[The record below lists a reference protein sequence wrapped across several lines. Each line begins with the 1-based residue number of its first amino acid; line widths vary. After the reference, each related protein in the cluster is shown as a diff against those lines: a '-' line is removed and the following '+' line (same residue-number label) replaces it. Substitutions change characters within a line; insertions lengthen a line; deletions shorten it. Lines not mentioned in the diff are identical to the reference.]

1 MRPIR
6 HQIVNTF
13 VLSTVLLMLP
23 IVGVSFLVCSLYTV
37 GNVRDRQ
44 AYQNELI
51 VDAAAVCLGR
61 YRHAIERLSAAPE
74 TTTLLAALD
83 DDYEHAENQPLFV
96 QAEDCLQLLKGMQEQ
111 VGGEVVG
118 LYLIDLSSKRVFSS
132 HGGVEIWPFW
142 AEGEPWMQNF
152 AAGQLDVQMLPHYP
166 KEGIDRPAGTLLSPL
181 YHYGKLVGV
190 AGVVFYLEPFWQQV
204 LEEAQQ
210 AEDGFLGH
218 ALLVAPPP
226 AATVGAG
233 TQAYV
238 LEGEGK
244 PAAVRLAANTSLP
257 AHLAAGKRDG
267 MFTVGDAR
275 YWGVM
280 TELPYQGWYVASA
293 SSFYAI
299 LGSIVGPS
307 MLIFLFFSVLVA
319 FYFYFVCRKVTEIT
333 LPVTTLKHIIG
344 KLSQDLPA
352 EYPLGDDEVSVA
364 ARRLI
369 DHSHYNTEFFFDII
383 SLVSKVSHGNFF
395 ERLSIDKYT
404 GQQQKL
410 PTSLN
415 LMMDTLCEILDDLP
429 VGITIVSEQGELV
442 FMNKYM
448 RRRSG
453 TNMADILGGLRLEE
467 WNGLNAAG
475 LKEGILRSLATNTS
489 AEGEFRVCEIAD
501 RQDHCYKY
509 ISVIRNIAESEE
521 KVAIQIYNDQTELY
535 DLKSASDA
543 ANLAKSH
550 FISNMSHEI
559 RTPMNAILGY
569 CQILQDSQSLSAED
583 KKHIGT
589 IKKSGD
595 HLLMLIND
603 ILDMSKIEAGRL
615 EVSYTSFSLTA
626 LLGDVVN
633 IFALQLSQKNIQY
646 RVECAGDIP
655 ATIEADQAK
664 IRQVLFNVLGNA
676 VKFTTDGSIT
686 VRLAKQPLPAEEDE
700 PEREPVLFEIDIIDT
715 GDGIAPDEFEK
726 VFSTFE
732 QTASGKGKSGGT
744 GLGMPI
750 SRAFARLMGGDLFV
764 LESAPGQGASFRFSF
779 KAYRAKGPAH
789 RAEETLEASLPV
801 VGITA
806 PCTVLVADDVES
818 NRDVVRE
825 FLEPLGYELYF
836 AETGQEAIEKARQH
850 SPQLILMD
858 LRMPDMDG
866 LEATAFIHESKWGAG
881 IPIVALTA
889 DAMKE
894 TVDMT
899 RQLGF
904 CGYVCKPFVKNDLL
918 GVVALHAG
926 VEYLRGKAEAPPQ
939 NAAPGKPDLA
949 CLTAEM
955 VETLKTA
962 VFHGDFDRVEAVAAL
977 VEDRPLRE
985 LLQEL
990 ADNFDSKGI
999 TQLLE
1004 GAGS

>member
-13 VLSTVLLMLP
+13 VLSTILLMLP
-23 IVGVSFLVCSLYTV
+23 VVAVTFLTCSLYTM
-37 GNVRDRQ
+37 GNARDRK
-44 AYQNELI
+44 AYQN
-51 VDAAAVCLGR
+51 AVISDMTSTCVGR
-61 YRHAIERLSAAPE
+61 YRHAIETVSTAPE
-74 TTTLLAALD
+74 TTALLSALAT
-83 DDYEHAENQPLFV
+83 DYSHSIGHPLYRQV
-96 QAEDCLQLLKGMQEQ
+96 QGYLGLLESQAKE
-111 VGGEVVG
+111 VGREVVG
-118 LYLIDLSSKRVFSS
+118 LYLVDLSSNLLFTSN
-132 HGGVEIWPFW
+132 
-142 AEGEPWMQNF
+142 GEVDTLPLAARQRPWFQNF
-152 AAGQLDVQMLPHYP
+152 EKGLGDVQLLPHYP
-166 KEGIDRPAGTLLSPL
+166 ESHYGGPLATLITPI
-181 YHYGKLVGV
+181 YHYGQLSGL
-190 AGVVFYLEPFWQQV
+190 AGVVFHLEGFWECV
-204 LEEAQQ
+204 LQEAQQ
-210 AEDGFLGH
+210 GGEILSGQ
-218 ALLVAPPP
+218 ALLVAPPQQE
-226 AATVGAG
+226 V
-233 TQAYV
+233 
-238 LEGEGK
+238 EGK
-244 PAAVRLAANTSLP
+244 GEDARYILQAEGWPAKVRVVQSTSLTN
-257 AHLAAGKRDG
+257 LLETGKPSG
-267 MFTVGDAR
+267 SFALEKAY

-280 TELPYQGWYVASA
+280 TPVPYAGWYVVST

-319 FYFYFVCRKVTEIT
+319 FYFYFVCRRVTAIT
-333 LPVTTLKHIIG
+333 LPVTTLKQIIG
-344 KLSQDLPA
+344 NLSCDLPA

-383 SLVSKVSHGNFF
+383 ALVSKVSHGNFF

-404 GQQQKL
+404 DQQQKL

-429 VGITIVSEQGELV
+429 VGITIVNEQGRLV

-448 RRRSG
+448 RRRSS
-453 TNMADILGGLRLEE
+453 TNMADIVGGLCLDN
-467 WNGLNAAG
+467 WKGLSAPG
-475 LKEGILRSLATNTS
+475 LKEGIMRSLAANVS
-489 AEGEFRVCEIAD
+489 IEGEFRVCEQAD
-501 RQDHCYKY
+501 RRDHCYKY
-509 ISVIRNIAESEE
+509 ISVIRNIADSEE

-569 CQILQDSQSLSAED
+569 CQILQESRSLSQED

-615 EVSYTSFSLTA
+615 EVSYASFG
-626 LLGDVVN
+626 LLGLLEDVIN

-646 RVECAGDIP
+646 KVECAGDIP
-655 ATIEADQAK
+655 ASIEGDQAK
-664 IRQVLFNVLGNA
+664 IRQVLFNVIGNA
-676 VKFTTDGSIT
+676 VKFTDGGSIT
-686 VRLAKQPLPAEEDE
+686 VRLCQQPLPTEAAEPDK
-700 PEREPVLFEIDIIDT
+700 EPVLLEIDIVDT
-715 GDGIAPDEFEK
+715 GDGIAPEEFEK

-764 LESAPGQGASFRFSF
+764 LESALGQGTVFRFSF
-779 KAYRAKGPAH
+779 KAYKTKETGRNLDEAHFQENFQPA
-789 RAEETLEASLPV
+789 

-818 NRDVVRE
+818 NRDIVRE
-825 FLEPLGYELYF
+825 FLEPLGYKLVF
-836 AETGQEAIEKARQH
+836 AETGKGAIEQAKRH
-850 SPQLILMD
+850 RPQLILMD

-866 LEATAFIHESKWGAG
+866 LEATASIHETAWGAA

-904 CGYVCKPFVKNDLL
+904 CGYVCKPFVKADLL
-918 GVVALHAG
+918 REVAQHAG
-926 VEYLRGKAEAPPQ
+926 VEYLRGKAEPLPLR
-939 NAAPGKPDLA
+939 PLGKPDLG
-949 CLTAEM
+949 CLSDEM

-977 VEDRPLRE
+977 VSDRALQE
-985 LLQEL
+985 LLRDL

-1004 GAGS
+1004 G